1 MVPEQGRD
9 VVDLCLTL
17 SCAGWRDS
25 PLTVIRVTEG
35 QDVTLE
41 CPFKQLLLVNPPA
54 SCLLHTDRD
63 VCLPYFQPQLTFNR
77 EENPWRGRFTVKFL
91 EMAASVTIS
100 ELKKDDAGRY
110 ICRVQAPSGATMHSI
125 FQIIVEGE
133 IHFELFSLQ
142 KLKCCHVCIPN
153 LNYTMYFVLHL
164 SLYWYIVI
172 IHHQILFIVYCLN
185 GIMLEGNAR
194 HVT

>member
-1 MVPEQGRD
+1 M
-9 VVDLCLTL
+9 
-17 SCAGWRDS
+17 
-25 PLTVIRVTEG
+25 IRVTEG

-125 FQIIVEGE
+125 FQIIVEAQRATEDLPGTSSSS
-133 IHFELFSLQ
+133 SLERVTYENCPPPPTYQ
-142 KLKCCHVCIPN
+142 RLSESTRDRN
-153 LNYTMYFVLHL
+153 QTYYT
-164 SLYWYIVI
+164 LYRV
-172 IHHQILFIVYCLN
+172 
-185 GIMLEGNAR
+185 
-194 HVT
+194 

>member
-1 MVPEQGRD
+1 M
-9 VVDLCLTL
+9 
-17 SCAGWRDS
+17 
-25 PLTVIRVTEG
+25 IRVTEG

-125 FQIIVEGE
+125 FQIIVEE
-133 IHFELFSLQ
+133 PSPLL
-142 KLKCCHVCIPN
+142 L
-153 LNYTMYFVLHL
+153 L
-164 SLYWYIVI
+164 
-172 IHHQILFIVYCLN
+172 LFISVVVALALTVAIAVALLLLICWKKKNSKTNAQRATEDLP
-185 GIMLEGNAR
+185 GTSSSSSLER
-194 HVT
+194 VTYENCPPPPTYQRLSESTRDRNQTYYTLYRV